1 MPYLQLRDARYP
13 LTVGENRI
21 SQSPEA
27 DIRIPEV
34 SATDAS
40 AVAVISLSRGGA
52 ATVHRPV
59 AHGAVMLNGVPVGA
73 EPSPLLHG
81 DRLSLGG
88 CELHYAD
95 EALLGDTVEVPA
107 VADGPPAKPGSTAG
121 DSRSAGRLVSL
132 VDGREYSVPT
142 TGLTI
147 GRDVSCDVV
156 LVDPSVSRNHA
167 TIHATPQGYR
177 ITDNSTN
184 GVFVNGARVVSEL
197 PLGRGDTVRVGTDEF
212 RFYALPIVAQGQL
225 DLAAVPGLQKTMAFP
240 ALKRPEVSDALVPAA
255 GEGSKPVLAVLEIT
269 NEGPSKGTR
278 LNISSPL
285 AHVGRAAHNDVVI
298 VDESVSETHA
308 KLQRRDDTWYLMDLD
323 STNGTYA
330 GGGRLLTE
338 FRLTP
343 GCDVRFGGVKT
354 VFRPLAGTEQL
365 SGSTRVIAGIKAPDP
380 RRASQRTPLFTQLQ
394 EEEQPTASGSRF
406 PLLLLAAAL
415 GIAVYMFLRG
425 GLR

>member
-13 LTVGENRI
+13 LAVGENRI
-21 SQSPEA
+21 SQSPDA
-27 DIRIPEV
+27 DIRIPEGPG
-34 SATDAS
+34 TNAS
-40 AVAVISLSRGGA
+40 AAAVISLSKGGA
-52 ATVHRPV
+52 ATVHRPAAEGPV
-59 AHGAVMLNGVPVGA
+59 ALNGVPVGA

-88 CELHYAD
+88 SELHYAD
-95 EALLGDTVEVPA
+95 EALLGDTVEMPA
-107 VADGPPAKPGSTAG
+107 VTEGPPAKAG
-121 DSRSAGRLVSL
+121 PTVADSRSAGRLVSL
-132 VDGREYSVPT
+132 VDGREYLVPT

-167 TIHATPQGYR
+167 TIHATSQGYR
-177 ITDNSTN
+177 IRDDSTN

-197 PLGRGDTVRVGTDEF
+197 PLGRGDTVRIGTDEF
-212 RFYALPIVAQGQL
+212 RFYALSAVAQGQL

-240 ALKRPEVSDALVPAA
+240 ALKRPETSDAPVPAA
-255 GEGSKPVLAVLEIT
+255 GEASKPVLAVLEIT
-269 NEGPSKGTR
+269 NEGPSKGMR

-354 VFRPLAGTEQL
+354 VFRPLAEADHL
-365 SGSTRVIAGIKAPDP
+365 SGSTRVIAGIRAPDP
-380 RRASQRTPLFTQLQ
+380 KRASQRTPLFTQLQ
-394 EEEQPTASGSRF
+394 AEEQPATGSRL
-406 PLLLLAAAL
+406 PLLILAAAV